1 MGNALRNDYYIS
13 PDDYLAGEQVSATK
27 HEYLDGVVHMMAG
40 TSIGHDRIAVNI
52 VRLLGNRLEGHPCEA
67 FSSDVKVRIRTDLA
81 EFFYYP
87 DVTVDC
93 SAQGNAALYAE
104 APRVIFEVLSP
115 DTERVDRGEKRLNYQ
130 TLPSLEA
137 YCLVDQ
143 FRVAVTVYRRTADG
157 WTSEFMS
164 EKTDTLR
171 LACIG
176 CELPL
181 AAIYERTG
189 L

>member
-1 MGNALRNDYYIS
+1 M
-13 PDDYLAGEQVSATK
+13 
-27 HEYLDGVVHMMAG
+27 
-40 TSIGHDRIAVNI
+40 
-52 VRLLGNRLEGHPCEA
+52 
-67 FSSDVKVRIRTDLA
+67 
-81 EFFYYP
+81 
-87 DVTVDC
+87 
-93 SAQGNAALYAE
+93 
-104 APRVIFEVLSP
+104 IFEVLSP

-171 LACIG
+171 LSCIG